1 MTDVFRPNMG
11 ASSPKSEG
19 APVITHI
26 ETNIWISIRTA
37 KCRYCYSSFSAAEH
51 TDSGFIIS
59 EEDSGSKL
67 NMVTLQG
74 KEPLSHLL
82 RGQLW

>member
-37 KCRYCYSSFSAAEH
+37 KCRYSVTASLARSV
-51 TDSGFIIS
+51 TDS
-59 EEDSGSKL
+59 
-67 NMVTLQG
+67 
-74 KEPLSHLL
+74 
-82 RGQLW
+82 R